1 MGSIFRT
8 FKFMGRVLAMI
19 RTNTKL
25 LRPLFLNVA
34 IAAPVMAVLAVVMEF
49 VVGHNVI
56 VEYAVLFVGVMALYF
71 IDYFAGGLAVSMV
84 YDQVTTG
91 NAQMSNAWKR
101 TSKATGGILIF
112 AAISAVLDLLQ
123 NAANQSKGIVA
134 DILLAIVRSLWS
146 TAIFVVMPSMVIEGK
161 GFGPAFSRS
170 KSLMEHDPT
179 QVGVGIIG
187 VGLITSVFS
196 TLILIAAVG
205 LFTVLESVSI
215 LAAVFASL
223 ILINL
228 AWAVAGYLKAVYYTC
243 FYLWTLECEKQG
255 TATIAS
261 APGPLR
267 ESLDDVHMAA

>member
-1 MGSIFRT
+1 MSSIFRT

-19 RTNTKL
+19 GDNRKL
-25 LRPLFLNVA
+25 LRPLLINVA

-49 VVGHNVI
+49 AVPDNMI

-84 YDQVTTG
+84 YDQVTAG

-101 TSKATGGILIF
+101 TTSATGGILIF
-112 AAISAVLDLLQ
+112 AAISAALDLLQ

-134 DILLAIVRSLWS
+134 DILLGIVRSLWS
-146 TAIFVVMPSMVIEGK
+146 TAIFVVMPSMIIEGK
-161 GFGPAFSRS
+161 GFKDAFARS

-179 QVGVGIIG
+179 QIGVGIIG
-187 VGLITSVFS
+187 VGLITSIFS
-196 TLILIAAVG
+196 TLILIASVG
-205 LFTVLESVSI
+205 LFTVLEGVSV

-223 ILINL
+223 LLINL
-228 AWAVAGYLKAVYYTC
+228 SWAVAGYLKAVYYTC

-255 TATIAS
+255 SAS
-261 APGPLR
+261 ISFAPGPLR
-267 ESLDDVHMAA
+267 ESLDDVQMAA

>member
-19 RTNTKL
+19 GSNRKL
-25 LRPLFLNVA
+25 LRPLLINVL
-34 IAAPVMAVLAVVMEF
+34 IAAPVMAVLAVLMEF
-49 VVGHNVI
+49 VVGDNII

-91 NAQMSNAWKR
+91 SAEMSTAWKR
-101 TSKATGGILIF
+101 TSSATGGILIF
-112 AAISAVLDLLQ
+112 AAISAALDLLQ
-123 NAANQSKGIVA
+123 NAASQSKGIVA
-134 DILLAIVRSLWS
+134 DILVAIVRALWS
-146 TAIFVVMPSMVIEGK
+146 TAIFVVMPSMIIEGK
-161 GFGPAFSRS
+161 GFGAAFARS

-187 VGLITSVFS
+187 IGLITSVFS
-196 TLILIAAVG
+196 TLILIASVG
-205 LFTVLESVSI
+205 LFTVLAGVSL

-223 ILINL
+223 LLINL
-228 AWAVAGYLKAVYYTC
+228 SWAVAGYLKAVYYTC
-243 FYLWTLECEKQG
+243 FYVWTLECEKQG
-255 TATIAS
+255 SATIAF

-267 ESLDDVHMAA
+267 ESLDDVQMAA